1 MVKRTNRREGFYF
14 SAKGIDVFV
23 ATSQKIRTK
32 KLAYKIAKLIV
43 PVVNDYAIEWIFA
56 RLTPA
61 MCEDTEFT
69 FEGKLM
75 QGYDIWGKDFGGA
88 GSVDKNDGKT
98 IILSL

>member
-1 MVKRTNRREGFYF
+1 MIKRTNKREGFYF
-14 SAKGIDVFV
+14 SVRGIDVFV
-23 ATSQKIRTK
+23 ATSQKVKSK

-56 RLTPA
+56 RLVPA
-61 MCEDTEFT
+61 ICENTEFT

-75 QGYDIWGKDFGGA
+75 QGYDISGKDFGGA